1 MTAADRL
8 VERVDALVTERPAAV
23 IAVFLLVSVAAVGGL
38 AGITTSAG
46 ADQFTQDIPAQ
57 RALDDIDEEFET
69 SIGGSAT
76 SAQVIVTGDDVL
88 SRPTLI
94 RILET
99 QARLESRSTLR
110 VRSTT
115 SHAGAIARRLDP
127 SAETPGERRDAVAE
141 ATPSELRAA
150 IADADA
156 AGAVAAQVSVDYNPT
171 AQTAGA
177 AIVGITYDL
186 PESAT
191 TARVTELQTR
201 SVAVVDSVPGN
212 AADENAILFGD
223 GVLQSEVSALL
234 TDTAIIVFP
243 AALLLIL
250 GFLVFAYR
258 DPIDMAIGLVAL
270 LMSLLWT
277 FGFMGYAGIPFSD
290 SLITVFPLLLAV
302 GIDFGIHIVNRYREE
317 RGEGAGIGAAMRTT
331 TDQLLIAFLLVTITT
346 VFGLASNLVS
356 PFEPN
361 RDFGLV
367 AAAGIVFTLAVFG
380 AFLPAAKVLVD
391 RWRER
396 LPIPAFGTSA
406 LGSGGSRLG
415 RVLRVGVDL
424 SRVAPVAVVA
434 LLLLGGAVGG
444 AYGTGVNT
452 EFSEEAFFPD
462 EDRLETYSN
471 LPEPLAPTEYTFL
484 RVLTLFEE
492 EFERSFV
499 GSVTLYVDQSVRDD
513 DALELI
519 DRTTRNPPDTFET
532 TDERRAAST
541 SVVTVIEDRAA
552 RDPEFGALVD
562 RNDRLG
568 TGVPDRDVDE
578 VYAALLDS
586 PARDQARGYL
596 AEDRGSARIDYTV
609 RPGADDSE
617 VVADVRELAERTPL
631 EAVPTGELVVNEA
644 VIDRLTESAIRS
656 LIAAFAL
663 TAVFLA
669 LSYAYLEGR
678 AVYGLLNLVPVLV
691 TVGLLVGSMRLFDI
705 PLTPINAP
713 ILSVS
718 IGLGVDYTVHFVHR
732 FVDEFKAGNAV
743 DEALGVTIAG
753 TGGALTGSMLTTVC
767 GLGVLWLAVIPL
779 LRDFGVLL
787 ALGVLYAYLCS
798 ILLVPSLVVV
808 WGRYGDRV
816 GLGLDGNLRD
826 GPTERAD

>member
-8 VERVDALVTERPAAV
+8 VERVDEFVTERPGAV
-23 IAVFLLVSVAAVGGL
+23 IAVFLLVSVVAVGGIG
-38 AGITTSAG
+38 GIETSAG

-57 RALDDIDEEFET
+57 QALDDIDEEFET

-76 SAQVIVTGDDVL
+76 AAQVIVTDDNVL
-88 SRPTLI
+88 SRSTLL

-99 QARLESRSTLR
+99 QDRLESRSTLR
-110 VRSTT
+110 VGSTS
-115 SHAGAIARRLDP
+115 SHADAIARQLDP
-127 SAETPGERRDAVAE
+127 TAETAAQRRDAVAD
-141 ATPSELRAA
+141 ATPRELRAA
-150 IADADA
+150 IDDADA
-156 AGAVAAQVSVDYNPT
+156 SGAIEAQVSVDYNPT
-171 AQTAGA
+171 AQTADA
-177 AIVGITYDL
+177 AIVGITYDV
-186 PESAT
+186 PDAAT

-201 SVAVVDSVPGN
+201 SVEVVDSVPGN
-212 AADENAILFGD
+212 EAGENAILFGD
-223 GVLQSEVSALL
+223 GVLQSEITALL
-234 TDTAIIVFP
+234 GDTAIIVFP

-258 DPIDMAIGLVAL
+258 DPIDMSIGLAAL
-270 LMSLLWT
+270 LLSLLWT

-290 SLITVFPLLLAV
+290 SLVTVFPLLLAV

-317 RGEGAGIGAAMRTT
+317 RGEGLGIAAAMRTT

-346 VFGLASNLVS
+346 VFGLVSNVAS

-361 RDFGLV
+361 RDFGIV
-367 AAAGIVFTLAVFG
+367 AAAGIVFTLVVFG
-380 AFLPAAKVLVD
+380 IFLPAAKVLAD

-396 LPIPAFGTSA
+396 LPIPAFGTTA
-406 LGSGGSRLG
+406 LGADDSRLG

-424 SRVAPVAVVA
+424 SEVAPVVVVA
-434 LLLLGGAVGG
+434 VLLVGGAVGG

-471 LPEPLAPTEYTFL
+471 LPEPFAPTDYTFL

-492 EFERSFV
+492 EFEQDFV

-541 SVVTVIEDRAA
+541 SVVTVIEDQAA
-552 RDPEFGALVD
+552 RDPEFAAVVE

-578 VYAALLDS
+578 VYDALLDS
-586 PARDQARGYL
+586 PAEGQARGYL
-596 AEDRGSARIDYTV
+596 ADDRGSARIDYTI
-609 RPGADDSE
+609 RPGVDNSE
-617 VVADVRELAERTPL
+617 AVADVRELAERTPL
-631 EAVPTGELVVNEA
+631 EAVPTGSLVVNEA

-656 LIAAFAL
+656 LFAAFAL
-663 TAVFLA
+663 TAIFLA
-669 LSYAYLEGR
+669 LSYAYLEGK

-691 TVGLLVGSMRLFDI
+691 TVGLLAGSMRLFDI

-732 FVDEFKAGNAV
+732 FVDEYKAGHPI
-743 DEALGVTIAG
+743 DEALDITIAG

-808 WGRYGDRV
+808 WDRYGDRV
-816 GLGLDGNLRD
+816 GLGLDGGLRESP
-826 GPTERAD
+826 GERAD

>member
-1 MTAADRL
+1 VTAADRA
-8 VERVDALVTERPAAV
+8 VERIDELVTERPAAV
-23 IAVFLLVSVAAVGGL
+23 IAAFLLVSVVAAGGVG
-38 AGITTSAG
+38 GITTSAG

-76 SAQVIVTGDDVL
+76 SAQVIVTDDNVL
-88 SRPTLI
+88 SRSTLI
-94 RILET
+94 RTLET

-110 VRSTT
+110 VSSTT
-115 SHAGAIARRLDP
+115 SHADAVARQLDP
-127 SAETPGERRDAVAE
+127 TAETPGERRDAVAE
-141 ATPSELRAA
+141 ATPRALRAA

-156 AGAVAAQVSVDYNPT
+156 TGAVAAQVSVDYNPT
-171 AQTAGA
+171 AQRAGA

-186 PESAT
+186 PEAAT

-212 AADENAILFGD
+212 DAGENAVLFGD
-223 GVLQSEVSALL
+223 GILQSEVTALL

-243 AALLLIL
+243 AALILIL

-270 LMSLLWT
+270 LLSLLWT

-317 RGEGAGIGAAMRTT
+317 RGEGLGIEDAMRTT

-346 VFGLASNLVS
+346 VFGLASNVAS

-367 AAAGIVFTLAVFG
+367 AAAGILFTLIVFG
-380 AFLPAAKVLVD
+380 VFLPAAKVLVD

-396 LPIPAFGTSA
+396 LPIPEFGTTA
-406 LGSGGSRLG
+406 LGTGGSRLG

-424 SRVAPVAVVA
+424 SKVAPVAVVVV
-434 LLLLGGAVGG
+434 LLVGGAAGG

-471 LPEPLAPTEYTFL
+471 LPDPLAPTDYTFL

-492 EFERSFV
+492 EFEQGFV

-552 RDPEFGALVD
+552 RDPEFRELVD

-578 VYAALLDS
+578 VYDALLDS

-596 AEDRGSARIDYTV
+596 AADRGSARIDYTI
-609 RPGADDSE
+609 RPDADNSE
-617 VVADVRELAERTPL
+617 AVADVRELAERTPL
-631 EAVPTGELVVNEA
+631 EAVPTGDLVVNEA

-669 LSYAYLEGR
+669 LSYAYLEGK

-732 FVDEFKAGNAV
+732 FVDEFKTGQPV
-743 DEALGVTIAG
+743 GEALDVTIAG
-753 TGGALTGSMLTTVC
+753 TGGALTGSMLTTVT

-808 WGRYGDRV
+808 WDRYGDRV
-816 GLGLDGNLRD
+816 GLGLNETFRD
-826 GPTERAD
+826 EPSERAD

>member
-1 MTAADRL
+1 MTAADRA
-8 VERVDALVTERPAAV
+8 VERVDEFVTERPVTV
-23 IAVFLLVSVAAVGGL
+23 IAVFLLISVVAVGGIG
-38 AGITTSAG
+38 GIETSAG

-57 RALDDIDEEFET
+57 QALDDIDEEFET

-76 SAQVIVTGDDVL
+76 AAQVIVTDDNVL

-99 QARLESRSTLR
+99 QDRLESRSTLR
-110 VRSTT
+110 VGSTS
-115 SHAGAIARRLDP
+115 SHADAIARRLDP
-127 SAETPGERRDAVAE
+127 TAETAAQRRDAVEE
-141 ATPSELRAA
+141 ATPQELRTA
-150 IADADA
+150 INDADA

-171 AQTAGA
+171 AQTADA
-177 AIVGITYDL
+177 AIVGITYDV
-186 PESAT
+186 PEAAT
-191 TARVTELQTR
+191 TARVTGLQTR
-201 SVAVVDSVPGN
+201 SVEVVDSVPGN
-212 AADENAILFGD
+212 DAGDNAILFGD
-223 GVLQSEVSALL
+223 GVLQSEITALL
-234 TDTAIIVFP
+234 GDTAIIVFP

-258 DPIDMAIGLVAL
+258 DPIDMGIGLAAL
-270 LMSLLWT
+270 LLSLLWT

-290 SLITVFPLLLAV
+290 SLVTVFPLLLAV

-317 RGEGAGIGAAMRTT
+317 RGEGLSIAAAMRTT

-346 VFGLASNLVS
+346 VFGLVSNVAS

-361 RDFGLV
+361 RDFGIV
-367 AAAGIVFTLAVFG
+367 AAAGITFTLVIFG
-380 AFLPAAKVLVD
+380 IFLPAAKVLAD
-391 RWRER
+391 RWRDR
-396 LPIPAFGTSA
+396 LPIPAFGTTP

-415 RVLRVGVDL
+415 RALRVGVDL
-424 SRVAPVAVVA
+424 SRVAPVAVVV
-434 LLLLGGAVGG
+434 LLLVGGAIGG

-452 EFSEEAFFPD
+452 EFSEEAFFPN

-471 LPEPLAPTEYTFL
+471 LPEPFAPTDYTFL

-492 EFERSFV
+492 EFEQGFV

-532 TDERRAAST
+532 TEERRAAST

-552 RDPEFGALVD
+552 RDPEFAAVVN

-568 TGVPDRDVDE
+568 TGVPDRNVDE
-578 VYAALLDS
+578 VYEALLDS
-586 PARDQARGYL
+586 PARGQARGYL
-596 AEDRGSARIDYTV
+596 ADDRGSARIDYTI
-609 RPGADDSE
+609 RPGVDNSE
-617 VVADVRELAERTPL
+617 AVADVRELAERTPL
-631 EAVPTGELVVNEA
+631 EAVPTGSLVVNEA

-663 TAVFLA
+663 TAIFLA

-691 TVGLLVGSMRLFDI
+691 TVGLLVGSMRLFSI

-732 FVDEFKAGNAV
+732 FVDEYKAGHAV
-743 DEALGVTIAG
+743 DEALDITIAG

-779 LRDFGVLL
+779 LQDFGLLL

-808 WGRYGDRV
+808 WDRYGDRV
-816 GLGLDGNLRD
+816 GLGLDGGLREST
-826 GPTERAD
+826 GERAD